1 MLANRLTDR
10 VHQEGGHGSL
20 TLVLA
25 RDYLSEGTNGT
36 LLLYG
41 EAVCH
46 TIELPWRDNR
56 RNVSCIPE
64 GCYRI
69 LPYRSRKFGPC
80 LIVDEVP
87 RRSGILFHPANH
99 AATELK
105 GCIAPVTKH
114 TGRGRG
120 IHSRIALER
129 LVAVVMPVL
138 EAGEPVWLDVRS
150 IHDEAVM
157 TRPMPVL
164 APLSVAA

>member
-1 MLANRLTDR
+1 MLAKHFTDR
-10 VHQEGGHGSL
+10 VHLVGGHGSL

-41 EAVCH
+41 EVVCH
-46 TIELPWRDNR
+46 TIELPWRGNR

-64 GCYRI
+64 GRYGI

-87 RRSGILFHPANH
+87 KRSGILFHPANH
-99 AATELK
+99 AATELQ

-114 TGRGRG
+114 TGEGRG

-129 LVAVVMPVL
+129 FVAVVMPVL

-150 IHDEAVM
+150 TQAEDVM
-157 TRPMPVL
+157 THPLPGL
-164 APLSVAA
+164 APLAVAA